1 MLKFKSGVV
10 ASIAAGWVDLDMPL
24 NAEVSGTKAYAYVMK
39 DDLYLVSDDIKDA
52 HGKSPFKDV
61 PERLPHAFELFLD
74 SVNSG
79 EKTNLVSPKEAAYR
93 STVMEAIYEAA
104 ATRKW
109 INVEPYHQ

>member
-1 MLKFKSGVV
+1 
-10 ASIAAGWVDLDMPL
+10 MPL
-24 NAEVSGTKAYAYVMK
+24 TAEVSGTKAYAYVMK

-104 ATRKW
+104 STRKW
-109 INVEPYHQ
+109 VNVEPYHQ